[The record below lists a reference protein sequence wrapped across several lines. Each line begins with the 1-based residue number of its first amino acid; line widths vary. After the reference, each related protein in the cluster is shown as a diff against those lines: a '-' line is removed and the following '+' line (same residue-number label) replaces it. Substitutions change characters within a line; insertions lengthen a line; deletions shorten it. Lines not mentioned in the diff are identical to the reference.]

1 VGAGTGEETRGEET
15 AAAAAEAIASDA
27 SDGEDPK
34 NALVALR
41 LLDSAPTLR
50 FFSHPYP
57 AISCARRVLFFTAGT
72 PSRAPL
78 DFSRPPPP

>member
-27 SDGEDPK
+27 SDGEDP